1 MCQVF
6 ALGGRQVSRENEK
19 ILIHLLSESQGD
31 PDLDL
36 SLRVLAVEQL
46 YPLLLEPLVPENIIR
61 VTSWVLGEY
70 AQFCEDP
77 SLPDVVETLSEVWNK
92 PALSAETKEYIMTA
106 FMKISSQTQTVPNF
120 VVNMVKES
128 LGSRDNTLVQLALNF
143 KEMYRLGSG
152 VFSAAI
158 PTDEQKMME
167 DSDLDFNL
175 TFLNAYVDDARIEGK
190 PEYCPPESMLEEEE
204 EEEATGLKT
213 DAYEA
218 YQDPYAAAASKPQ
231 PQKMNDSLD
240 FSSIKGTFG
249 FGAAPAQEGGDMFS
263 MSSEPT
269 PDASNL
275 FGTTGSST
283 FGPTVAEPAVSSD
296 SDMYEDEGEYGMLL
310 RSRSFCSR

>member
-167 DSDLDFNL
+167 DSDLDFSL

-231 PQKMNDSLD
+231 PPPLLL
-240 FSSIKGTFG
+240 FSNPSAI
-249 FGAAPAQEGGDMFS
+249 
-263 MSSEPT
+263 
-269 PDASNL
+269 
-275 FGTTGSST
+275 
-283 FGPTVAEPAVSSD
+283 
-296 SDMYEDEGEYGMLL
+296 
-310 RSRSFCSR
+310 